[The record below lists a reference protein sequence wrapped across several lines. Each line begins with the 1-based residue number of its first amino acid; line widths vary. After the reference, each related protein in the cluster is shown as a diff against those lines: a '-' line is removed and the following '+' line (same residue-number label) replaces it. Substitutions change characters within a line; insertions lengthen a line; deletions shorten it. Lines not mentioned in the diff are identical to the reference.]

1 MNANLEEEAN
11 NFRHEISFSRSH
23 GFDQDQFLNSIVVD
37 KKRDESIDYFLG
49 ANTRRKLLDNIN
61 ENGIMH
67 PKEDEPVQFSVRD
80 NNELSRLEKH
90 LEEEKEINFKKQ
102 TILNLEMEV
111 IKSQEDCEKQ
121 ENNIFNRDRNN
132 TLWKS
137 NFFVIVYLV
146 SLFISKIK
154 KSSCI
159 YMRKK
164 LAMQH
169 YSMMNDKSFFPLLTK
184 KTIDQKTVEMMRNQN
199 YFLNELRKNVVTFV
213 DSIFFLHNLQ
223 KRP

>member
-1 MNANLEEEAN
+1 MNANLEEEAK
-11 NFRHEISFSRSH
+11 NFHHEISFSRSH
-23 GFDQDQFLNSIVVD
+23 GFDRDLFSNSMAVD

-61 ENGIMH
+61 QNGIMH
-67 PKEDEPVQFSVRD
+67 PKEDEPVQFSARD
-80 NNELSRLEKH
+80 NNELSRLH
-90 LEEEKEINFKKQ
+90 EEEKEINFDKPS
-102 TILNLEMEV
+102 ILNLELEA
-111 IKSQEDCEKQ
+111 IKSQEDCEEQ
-121 ENNIFNRDRNN
+121 EKNIIKRDRNN
-132 TLWKS
+132 TLWRS

-169 YSMMNDKSFFPLLTK
+169 YSMLNDKSFFPLLTK
-184 KTIDQKTVEMMRNQN
+184 KTIDQKTIETMRNQN
-199 YFLNELRKNVVTFV
+199 YFLNELRKNAVTFLGSV
-213 DSIFFLHNLQ
+213 FLCMNF

>member
-1 MNANLEEEAN
+1 MNANLEEEAK
-11 NFRHEISFSRSH
+11 NFHHEISFSRSH
-23 GFDQDQFLNSIVVD
+23 GFDRDLFSNSMAVD

-61 ENGIMH
+61 QNGIMH
-67 PKEDEPVQFSVRD
+67 PKEDEPVQFSARD
-80 NNELSRLEKH
+80 NNELSRLH
-90 LEEEKEINFKKQ
+90 EEEKEINFDKPS
-102 TILNLEMEV
+102 ILNLELEA
-111 IKSQEDCEKQ
+111 IKSQEDCEEQ
-121 ENNIFNRDRNN
+121 EKNIIKRDRNN
-132 TLWKS
+132 TLWRS

-169 YSMMNDKSFFPLLTK
+169 YSMLNDKSFFPLLTK
-184 KTIDQKTVEMMRNQN
+184 KTIDQKTIETMRNQN
-199 YFLNELRKNVVTFV
+199 YFLNELRKNAVTFLGSV
-213 DSIFFLHNLQ
+213 FLFMNF

>member
-1 MNANLEEEAN
+1 MNANLEEEAK
-11 NFRHEISFSRSH
+11 NFHHEISFSRSH
-23 GFDQDQFLNSIVVD
+23 GFDRDLFSNSMAVD

-61 ENGIMH
+61 QNGIMH
-67 PKEDEPVQFSVRD
+67 PKEDEPVQFSARD
-80 NNELSRLEKH
+80 NNELSRLH
-90 LEEEKEINFKKQ
+90 EEEKEINFDKPS
-102 TILNLEMEV
+102 ILNLELEA
-111 IKSQEDCEKQ
+111 IKSQEDCEEQ
-121 ENNIFNRDRNN
+121 EKNIIKWDRNN
-132 TLWKS
+132 TLWRS

-169 YSMMNDKSFFPLLTK
+169 YSMLNDKSFFPLLTK
-184 KTIDQKTVEMMRNQN
+184 KTIDQKTIETMRNQN
-199 YFLNELRKNVVTFV
+199 YFLNELRKNAVTFLGSV
-213 DSIFFLHNLQ
+213 FLFMNF

>member
-1 MNANLEEEAN
+1 MNSNLEEEAN

-23 GFDQDQFLNSIVVD
+23 GFDRDPFSNS

-61 ENGIMH
+61 ENGVMH
-67 PKEDEPVQFSVRD
+67 PKEDEPVQFSARD
-80 NNELSRLEKH
+80 NNELLRLEKH
-90 LEEEKEINFKKQ
+90 HEEEKEMNLEKPI
-102 TILNLEMEV
+102 ILNLELEE
-111 IKSQEDCEKQ
+111 IKPQEDSEEQ
-121 ENNIFNRDRNN
+121 ENNIFQRNRNN

-154 KSSCI
+154 KQSCI

-169 YSMMNDKSFFPLLTK
+169 YSMLNDKSFFPLLTK
-184 KTIDQKTVEMMRNQN
+184 KTIDQKTIETMRNQN
-199 YFLNELRKNVVTFV
+199 YFLNELRKNVVTFLR
-213 DSIFFLHNLQ
+213 SIFLFTIF

>member
-23 GFDQDQFLNSIVVD
+23 GFDRDHFSNSMAVD

-49 ANTRRKLLDNIN
+49 ANTRRKLLDNLN

-67 PKEDEPVQFSVRD
+67 PKEDEPVQFSARD
-80 NNELSRLEKH
+80 NNELLKLEKH
-90 LEEEKEINFKKQ
+90 HEEEKEINFEKP
-102 TILNLEMEV
+102 TILNLELEE
-111 IKSQEDCEKQ
+111 IKYQEDCEEQ
-121 ENNIFNRDRNN
+121 EKNIFKRDRNN
-132 TLWKS
+132 TLWRS

-164 LAMQH
+164 LAMRH
-169 YSMMNDKSFFPLLTK
+169 YSMLNDKSFFPLFTK
-184 KTIDQKTVEMMRNQN
+184 KTIDQKTIETMRNQN
-199 YFLNELRKNVVTFV
+199 YFLNELRKNAVTFIGN
-213 DSIFFLHNLQ
+213 IFLFMIF